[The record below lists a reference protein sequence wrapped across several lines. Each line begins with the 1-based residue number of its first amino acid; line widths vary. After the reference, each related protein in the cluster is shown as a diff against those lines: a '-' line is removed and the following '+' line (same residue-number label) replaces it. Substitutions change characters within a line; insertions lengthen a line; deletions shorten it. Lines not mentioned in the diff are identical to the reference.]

1 MSSIEPAQATDRK
14 PGPLERTADF
24 QSNIEQIGN
33 YVIDNP
39 YYGGHAAGVLND
51 EKENA
56 QRRRY
61 DKQQAAPM
69 GKSGRQSAA

>member
-1 MSSIEPAQATDRK
+1 MSSIEPAQQATDRK

-33 YVIDNP
+33 YVIDNS
-39 YYGGHAAGVLND
+39 YYTEHPGVLKD

-61 DKQQAAPM
+61 RHHPQQVGKGDRLGAA
-69 GKSGRQSAA
+69 